1 MPQLFPET
9 YDIAIQL
16 YTVAFLLIFVPIPI
30 SLKVHQRGKTNLEV
44 GKIGKENYYFKRN
57 FKSPQKITLKIK
69 LRAKHFPSKRWKEK
83 RKNLEN

>member
-1 MPQLFPET
+1 MPQLFLET

-16 YTVAFLLIFVPIPI
+16 YTVAFLLIFVSIQ

-44 GKIGKENYYFKRN
+44 GKLGKENYYLKRN

-69 LRAKHFPSKRWKEK
+69 LRTKHFLRKR
-83 RKNLEN
+83 